1 MAKLDQERELEE
13 YLYKLTQNES
23 PYFEPADEVYTYI
36 FRQFKIDSYGTADL
50 IYMNCGYHDDLRLHI
65 VELKKGPI
73 DLAALTQIARYRQGI
88 KHHLSLIYP
97 DEKNR
102 PELQVTGSLIGDSMK
117 DGINYLIDSIP
128 WLDCYTFK
136 LSLESGVEF
145 FEQCQQGDDVH
156 WHRTDAKPANLKKFN
171 RIMMREF
178 AQSKREF
185 LKWQKDWDA
194 QKQQSNVVEFKK

>member
-1 MAKLDQERELEE
+1 
-13 YLYKLTQNES
+13 
-23 PYFEPADEVYTYI
+23 
-36 FRQFKIDSYGTADL
+36 
-50 IYMNCGYHDDLRLHI
+50 
-65 VELKKGPI
+65 
-73 DLAALTQIARYRQGI
+73 LAALTQIARYRQGI